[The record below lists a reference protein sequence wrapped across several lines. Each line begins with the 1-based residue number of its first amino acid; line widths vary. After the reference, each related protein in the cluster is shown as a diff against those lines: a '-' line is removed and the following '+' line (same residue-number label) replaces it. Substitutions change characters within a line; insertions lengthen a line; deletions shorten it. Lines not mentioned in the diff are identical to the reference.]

1 MLPLR
6 ANKYFEE
13 TMKCIIALIFAV
25 CSLAVS
31 AQTGENEAPVQAPVI
46 MIGYLSY
53 DSALVAMDDYV
64 IVQKQMGDL
73 RAAYEKEL
81 QRVEEEFNQKYE
93 AFLEGQ
99 KDFPRTILLKR
110 QTELQEMMQRNI
122 DFKKQG
128 LIELQEAER
137 EAMQPLRERLNE
149 TIAKVAAE
157 QRLALVVNTD
167 SNACPFIDP
176 ALGVNVTEAVMGKL
190 KK

>member
-1 MLPLR
+1 
-6 ANKYFEE
+6 
-13 TMKCIIALIFAV
+13 MKRIIALIFAA
-25 CSLAVS
+25 CSLAAS
-31 AQTGENEAPVQAPVI
+31 AQTEEDVVPVQEPVI

-53 DSALVAMDDYV
+53 DSALVAMEEYA
-64 IVQKQMGDL
+64 IVRKQMADL
-73 RAAYEKEL
+73 RTAYENEL

-128 LIELQEAER
+128 LIDIQNAER
-137 EAMQPLRERLNE
+137 EAMQPLRERLNAA
-149 TIAKVAAE
+149 IAKVAAE
-157 QRLALVVNTD
+157 QRLALVLNTD

-176 ALGVNVTEAVMGKL
+176 ALGVDVAEAVMGVL

>member
-1 MLPLR
+1 MR

-13 TMKCIIALIFAV
+13 TMKCIIALFFAV

-64 IVQKQMGDL
+64 IVQKQMADL

-128 LIELQEAER
+128 LIDIQNAER
-137 EAMQPLRERLNE
+137 EAMQPLRERLNAA
-149 TIAKVAAE
+149 IAKVAAE
-157 QRLALVVNTD
+157 QRLALVLNTD

-176 ALGVNVTEAVMGKL
+176 ALGVDVTEAVMGKL